1 MRDFWYNKLTM
12 SDVFGFRIRVVSFF
26 VLVLG
31 LLFGVKLF
39 WLQVIHGHEY
49 SEQADRQYIT
59 PEGAQFD
66 RGTIFFKK
74 KNGEL
79 VSAASLLRGFTLA
92 INPKILT
99 DEQAVFEKIKSII
112 PTVDQETFLA
122 QAAKKA
128 DTYEEVATRITEDQ
142 AAQIKALK
150 IPGVS
155 LYRMSSRFSPSG
167 TTAPHVIGFV
177 SYKGNDLVGRYGVE
191 RSYNDVLSRTQS
203 RLYVNFFA
211 EVFSNIT
218 NLSSDESPVEGDV
231 ITNLEPAVQNSLQN
245 ELELTRER
253 WKSDRTMGIV
263 MDPKTGKIIAMAS
276 TPGFDI
282 NNYRSES
289 SVSIFN
295 DPLVESAFEMGSIMK
310 PIILAIALDQGAVT
324 AETRYMDYGSV
335 KVGDRTIRNFDHKG
349 RGNVNM
355 QIVLN
360 QSLNTGMVYIM
371 SQMERSKFRDQF
383 INFGFG
389 DKTGI
394 DLPAE
399 IGGITTNLKSNREVE
414 YANISFGQGIAATP
428 IGMIRAMAALANGG
442 KIIEPHIVD
451 SIEYMDGSKKEIPTK
466 EIRQVIKPETSAEI
480 TRMMINVFDNYFD
493 GAKKLEHYS
502 IAGKTGTAQ
511 IADRTTGGYYADR
524 NMHTFVGYFP
534 AYNPEFIIFLLNEYP
549 KEGARFSSQT
559 LVDPFLNLTKFL
571 INYYNIPPD
580 R

>member
-1 MRDFWYNKLTM
+1 M

-39 WLQVIHGHEY
+39 WLQVIHGREY
-49 SEQADRQYIT
+49 SDQADRQYIT

-92 INPKILT
+92 INPKQIPDGELLFT
-99 DEQAVFEKIKSII
+99 QLQPII
-112 PTVDQETFLA
+112 PGLDHDTVLA
-122 QAAKKA
+122 QVAKKN
-128 DTYEEVATRITEDQ
+128 DSYEELATRITEEQ
-142 AAQIKALK
+142 ASQVKALK
-150 IPGVS
+150 ITGVS

-167 TTAPHVIGFV
+167 TMAPHAIGFV
-177 SYKGNDLVGRYGVE
+177 SYKGNDLIGRYGIE
-191 RSYNDVLSRTQS
+191 RSYNEVLSRNQS

-211 EVFSNIT
+211 EVFSHIT
-218 NLSSDESPVEGDV
+218 SLSSDESPTEGDV
-231 ITNLEPAVQNSLQN
+231 ITNIEPAVQTSLQN

-253 WKSDRTMGIV
+253 WKSDRTMGII
-263 MDPKTGKIIAMAS
+263 MDPKTGKIVAMAS

-310 PIILAIALDQGAVT
+310 PVITAIALDQGVIT
-324 AETRYMDYGSV
+324 ADTRYNDAGFV

-349 RGNVNM
+349 RGNNVTM
-355 QIVLN
+355 QTVLN
-360 QSLNTGMVYIM
+360 QSLNTGMVFIM
-371 SQMERSKFRDQF
+371 SRMERSKFRDQF
-383 INFGFG
+383 VNFGFG
-389 DKTGI
+389 EKTGI

-399 IGGITTNLKSNREVE
+399 IGGITSNLKSNREVE
-414 YANISFGQGIAATP
+414 YANISFGQGIAVTP

-442 KIIEPHIVD
+442 KIIEPHVVD
-451 SIEYMDGSKKEIPTK
+451 SIEYQDGSRKEILLK

-493 GAKKLEHYS
+493 GAKKLPHYS

-511 IADRTTGGYYADR
+511 IADRATGGYYSDR

-534 AYNPEFIIFLLNEYP
+534 AYDPKFIIFLLNEYP